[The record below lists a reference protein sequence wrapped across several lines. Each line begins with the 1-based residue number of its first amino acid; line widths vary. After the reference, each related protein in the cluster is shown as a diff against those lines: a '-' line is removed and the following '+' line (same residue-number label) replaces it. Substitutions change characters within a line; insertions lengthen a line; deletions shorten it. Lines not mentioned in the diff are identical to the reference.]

1 MTSAT
6 LPPQEPSMTRAAI
19 PPALAL
25 CLLTA
30 CTAQVGARDE
40 RESGAAAD
48 GPRTTQSAPTPRQD
62 AQGAV
67 KPRRTGGPNPAAE
80 MPNPP
85 WNTEVF
91 GTFNEPWAMTFL
103 PDGRLLVTEKSGTL
117 RLFDTVARTSG
128 TVTGVPSVLYGGQ
141 GGLGDVVL
149 HPRFRDNGLV
159 YISYAEAGPNS
170 TQGAAVARAR
180 LVTNG
185 SNGALENLQVVWR
198 QTPKVT
204 GTGHYS
210 HRIAFG
216 PDGLLWITSGER
228 QKETPAQDLN
238 SALGKVIRLRDDG
251 TLPPDNPFAGQ
262 GDVASQV
269 WSYGHR
275 NMLGIA
281 FDGAGRLWV
290 HEHGP
295 AGGDEL
301 NLIERGS
308 NYGWPRV
315 SNGSH
320 YDGTPIPD
328 HAPGDGYNAPE
339 AWWNPVI
346 APAGFI
352 IYSGDAFPYFRG
364 HGLIGGLAS
373 QAIVRVTFDGD
384 TAREAARYA
393 MGRRIRELEQGPDG
407 AIWILEDGAGGRLVK
422 LTPKP
427 F

>member
-1 MTSAT
+1 
-6 LPPQEPSMTRAAI
+6 MTRGAI

-30 CTAQVGARDE
+30 CTAQVGARSEAEATPHADVASD
-40 RESGAAAD
+40 RTQADPAPRPGAQA
-48 GPRTTQSAPTPRQD
+48 
-62 AQGAV
+62 AV
-67 KPRRTGGPNPAAE
+67 KPRITGGPNPAAE
-80 MPNPP
+80 IPNPP
-85 WNTEVF
+85 WDVEVF

-103 PDGRLLVTEKSGTL
+103 PDGRVLVTEKNGAL
-117 RLFDTVARTSG
+117 RLFNTTTRTTG
-128 TVTGVPSVLYGGQ
+128 NVTGVPSVLYGGQ

-149 HPRFRDNGLV
+149 HPRFGDNGLV

-185 SNGALENLQVVWR
+185 ANAALENLQVVWR
-198 QTPKVT
+198 QSPKVS

-216 PDGLLWITSGER
+216 PDGMLWITSGDR
-228 QKETPAQDLN
+228 QKEAPAQDLN

-251 TLPPDNPFAGQ
+251 TVPTDNPFAGQ
-262 GDVASQV
+262 GGTAAQV

-275 NMLGIA
+275 NLLGIA
-281 FDGAGRLWV
+281 FDGAGRLWT

-308 NYGWPRV
+308 NYGWPNV

-352 IYSGDAFPYFRG
+352 IYSGSAFPYFRG

-373 QAIVRVTFDGD
+373 QAIVRVTFDGT
-384 TAREAARYA
+384 TAREAQRYA

-407 AIWILEDGAGGRLVK
+407 MIWVLEDGAGARLLK

-427 F
+427 Y

>member
-1 MTSAT
+1 MIRAA
-6 LPPQEPSMTRAAI
+6 LPPAF
-19 PPALAL
+19 AL

-30 CTAQVGARDE
+30 CTAQVGARGQQDA
-40 RESGAAAD
+40 GTAD
-48 GPRTTQSAPTPRQD
+48 APATATAQATPAPRQD

-67 KPRRTGGPNPAAE
+67 KPRRTGGPNPAAA
-80 MPNPP
+80 MPDPP
-85 WNTEVF
+85 WNVESF

-117 RLFDTVARTSG
+117 RLFDTVTRTSG
-128 TVTGVPSVLYGGQ
+128 TVSGVPPVLYGGQ

-159 YISYAEAGPNS
+159 YISYVEAGPNS

-180 LVTNG
+180 MVTNG
-185 SNGALENLQVVWR
+185 TGGALQDLQVVWR
-198 QTPKVT
+198 QSPKVT

-210 HRIAFG
+210 HRLAFG
-216 PDGLLWITSGER
+216 PDGMLWITSGER

-251 TLPPDNPFAGQ
+251 TVPPDNPFAGQ
-262 GDVASQV
+262 GDIAAQV

-315 SNGSH
+315 SNGSN

-352 IYSGDAFPYFRG
+352 IYSGSAFPYFRG

-373 QAIVRVTFDGD
+373 QAIVRVTFDGV
-384 TAREAARYA
+384 TAREAQRYA

-407 AIWILEDGAGGRLVK
+407 AIWVLEDGAGGRLLK
-422 LTPKP
+422 LTPRP